1 MDFYI
6 QASKILAKL
15 DDKAGSIKGLTLH
28 SGEKNGPRTYALV
41 LETLKC
47 QALEVVFKAY
57 G

>member
-6 QASKILAKL
+6 QASKILTKL
-15 DDKAGSIKGLTLH
+15 DNKNGSIKGLTLQ
-28 SGEKNGPRTYALV
+28 SGEKNGPRTYALI

-47 QALEVVFKAY
+47 LCLLPETQT